1 MQNPKTQRAADW
13 DAVGAWLPETQ
24 AEAEALAESIEQ
36 AVRRETGRQV
46 RDLSVE
52 ITREGV
58 LLRGRCDSFHC
69 KQLAQHAAMTTP
81 GGDRVTNRI
90 EVA

>member
-1 MQNPKTQRAADW
+1 MQDPRMKRAAEW
-13 DAVGAWLPETQ
+13 DSLGAWLPETE
-24 AEAEALAESIEQ
+24 AEAEALAESIES
-36 AVRRETGRQV
+36 AVQRETSRQV

-52 ITREGV
+52 VTRDGV
-58 LLRGRCDSFHC
+58 LLQGRCDTYYC

-90 EVA
+90 EVG